1 MKPTLYTNIPN
12 TPGSRMSDYIHLSG
26 NRYAYAVACRADLC
40 GYNVCWFV
48 EDRDLPCQNVPEF
61 PRIIRQEYSFDEAVK
76 GL

>member
-12 TPGSRMSDYIHLSG
+12 VPGTRMSDYVHVSD
-26 NRYAYAVACRADLC
+26 NRYAYAIACRADLC
-40 GYNVCWFV
+40 GHDVCWFV
-48 EDRDLPCQNVPEF
+48 EDRNLPCQNVPEF